1 MKKYIAILSALMLV
15 GLGTYHFAFATKT
28 TAETQYNLVS
38 ITRGTLENTVSGTGT
53 LSAVGTVE
61 VGSQVSGTIAEIFAD
76 YNDTVQKGQLLAVLD
91 TTLLTASVRDAEANV
106 RRLFAQLELAQDTY
120 QRDSSLH
127 EKGFVSDRE
136 FLTVRT
142 ELESA
147 KATYASAEASLIR
160 AQTNLK
166 NAKFYS
172 PIDGTVIERNVEVGQ
187 TVAASL
193 QAPTLFVI
201 AEDLAKM
208 EILGLVDESDIGQI
222 KEGQSVRFTVQTYPD
237 ETFDGVV
244 RQIRLQPET
253 VSNVVNYTV
262 IIDADNPQG
271 MLLPGMTTT
280 IDFVITQATNAL
292 LVPNTALKIS
302 PAQAMLVHHQNAQS
316 QNRPHPPKQTS
327 ESHRDSTSPSEQVWV
342 VDDTGRVHGVRVTIG
357 VSDGVTTAIE
367 GGDISE
373 GMQII
378 KSVAASS
385 KSVKTA
391 SASNP
396 LMPGRGAGG
405 PPPF

>member
-1 MKKYIAILSALMLV
+1 MKKYIALLSMLMLV
-15 GLGTYHFAFATKT
+15 GFGTWHFAFATKT
-28 TAETQYNLVS
+28 TSETQYNLVS

-61 VGSQVSGTIAEIFAD
+61 VGSQVSGTIAEIYMD
-76 YNDTVQKGQLLAVLD
+76 YNDTVKKGQLLAVLD
-91 TTLLTASVRDAEANV
+91 TTLLATSVRDAEANM
-106 RRLFAQLELAQDTY
+106 RRSFAQLELAQDTH
-120 QRDSSLH
+120 QRDLSLH
-127 EKGFVSDRE
+127 KKGFVSDRE

-142 ELESA
+142 DLESA
-147 KATYASAEASLIR
+147 KATYASSEAALIR
-160 AQTNLK
+160 AQTNLQ

-222 KEGQSVRFTVQTYPD
+222 KEDLSVRFTVQTYPD
-237 ETFDGVV
+237 KTFDGVV

-262 IIDADNPQG
+262 VIDANNPQG
-271 MLLPGMTTT
+271 LLLPGMTTT
-280 IDFVITQATNAL
+280 IDFVVSRVENAL
-292 LVPNTALKIS
+292 LVPNAALKITPTQTMMAHVQTPRNS
-302 PAQAMLVHHQNAQS
+302 S
-316 QNRPHPPKQTS
+316 TQNRQQTEGEQS
-327 ESHRDSTSPSEQVWV
+327 ENMGRLWITDHSGTMQV
-342 VDDTGRVHGVRVTIG
+342 VRVKTG

-367 GGDISE
+367 GE
-373 GMQII
+373 GLEAGLQVI
-378 KSVAASS
+378 KSIVTGS
-385 KSVKTA
+385 KSAETA

-396 LMPGRGAGG
+396 LMPGRGTGG